1 MLPQQCTCL
10 LFVLVIS
17 SMNATRL
24 GVECDPSKEVACDGR
39 CVVKASIEPI
49 ELAEAKFKEF
59 LKLETG
65 KEMELND
72 ITMGEWKGKTQ
83 GGVFQ
88 GRHELWLCKF
98 FWLRA
103 RFGGACEADA
113 FNAALDGVENGEVLQ
128 KVAEKQEKLATIAAS
143 KLPVEELDDESDGFQ
158 FESIDDS
165 KVTVRRKKKHAGADE
180 EHDEFNLDLKH
191 VNTDRRKNKN
201 KKLQPDEPSAA
212 EGATQEFP
220 IDAKFVTVRPKKKS
234 KAEQD
239 IFEKLEWEKLSNE
252 FAAKQSKLEND
263 QAGLEKE
270 AAEAER
276 LLEVNTPQLNGDPYN
291 DRITNKYMTLR
302 YTTSGYGQNGK
313 QAYVEKAGKPM

>member
-1 MLPQQCTCL
+1 
-10 LFVLVIS
+10 
-17 SMNATRL
+17 MNATRL
-24 GVECDPSKEVACDGR
+24 GVQCDTSKEVECDGR
-39 CVVKASIEPI
+39 CVVRASIEPI

-65 KEMELND
+65 REMELND
-72 ITMGEWKGKTQ
+72 ITMGEWKGKAQ

-143 KLPVEELDDESDGFQ
+143 KLPVEELDDESDGFK

-191 VNTDRRKNKN
+191 VNTDRRKNK
-201 KKLQPDEPSAA
+201 KKTAEELQP
-212 EGATQEFP
+212 
-220 IDAKFVTVRPKKKS
+220 DAKFVTVRQKKKS
-234 KAEQD
+234 KAE
-239 IFEKLEWEKLSNE
+239 ETLAWEQLSNE
-252 FAAKQSKLEND
+252 LEAKKTKLED
-263 QAGLEKE
+263 GQAEVEKE
-270 AAEAER
+270 ADEAEE
-276 LLEVNTPQLNGDPYN
+276 LLEANTPQPNGDPYN

-313 QAYVEKAGKPM
+313 QTFVEKAGKPT